1 MYCEVWEVIPQIYK
15 KHIVCFMPTAEK
27 LQTIE
32 TRLNNSEN
40 QIMDLKNKGKV
51 KHFLWLIHTL
61 IRN

>member
-32 TRLNNSEN
+32 TRLNNSVIDSKTWIKN
-40 QIMDLKNKGKV
+40 QLIVLFIMM
-51 KHFLWLIHTL
+51 W
-61 IRN
+61 